1 MCVNIEVTS
10 LKVKENEL
18 IIYCKTKRII
28 VKLYYLNEHTKQLK
42 QLKNGIM
49 KKKTEKKWNTVLFK
63 FNQKSAYLSLHI
75 YLMLFILR

>member
-1 MCVNIEVTS
+1 MYVNIEVMS

-28 VKLYYLNEHTKQLK
+28 VKLYYLNEHNKQLK

-49 KKKTEKKWNTVLFK
+49 KKTEKNGILFYL
-63 FNQKSAYLSLHI
+63 NLIKS
-75 YLMLFILR
+75 LFTCPYIFI